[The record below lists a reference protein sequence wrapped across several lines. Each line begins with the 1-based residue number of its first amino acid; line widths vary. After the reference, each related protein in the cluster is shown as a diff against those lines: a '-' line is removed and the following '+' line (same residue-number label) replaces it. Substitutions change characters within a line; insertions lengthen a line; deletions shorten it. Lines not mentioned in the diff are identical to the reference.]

1 MHTAEPAGRRLR
13 RMVSTVVSKLKLFS
27 CFLPRPVPIP
37 ISAMYFP
44 GKTRRMHI
52 QCQVSIWAGYSV
64 VKVPCRAWNRAPS
77 PSYPGAFQGY
87 SQASKARQKKF
98 FWKILWLLL
107 HRQIKSRLQGIK
119 FHLQAAKLLAGSGF
133 LYPVFFTEIAG
144 QAVLDRALTGEGTGN
159 GKPVIQVSVGI
170 PNLAEIGFNPLL
182 IGQTLIDLDSA
193 DVHQFFGV
201 RIFHFVRHHPHP
213 AFWFGSYRYHV
224 EFQLH

>member
-1 MHTAEPAGRRLR
+1 MCWSACVAERAQQNMTNSISRPARPIIHVTISFTSFPEICVIVSFGTILMPKGQRHMHTSEPADRRLR

-64 VKVPCRAWNRAPS
+64 VKVPCRKWNRAPS

-107 HRQIKSRLQGIK
+107 HRQIKKPPARDKI
-119 FHLQAAKLLAGSGF
+119 
-133 LYPVFFTEIAG
+133 P
-144 QAVLDRALTGEGTGN
+144 LTG
-159 GKPVIQVSVGI
+159 GKTIGGIRLSV
-170 PNLAEIGFNPLL
+170 P
-182 IGQTLIDLDSA
+182 
-193 DVHQFFGV
+193 
-201 RIFHFVRHHPHP
+201 RIFHRDS
-213 AFWFGSYRYHV
+213 WSGSPRPCAHRRRNR
-224 EFQLH
+224 